1 VHATMPDSRARG
13 LGASINYTKEEPAAT
28 KIQSDKEADE
38 HIHEVLNMGF
48 TGGTIVKLKSHIIKP
63 DGL

>member
-1 VHATMPDSRARG
+1 MPDSRARG
-13 LGASINYTKEEPAAT
+13 LGASIASINYTKEEPAAT
-28 KIQSDKEADE
+28 KIQSDQEADE

-48 TGGTIVKLKSHIIKP
+48 TGGTIVKLKKYMIKP